1 MFPVLPDVPATASCR
16 RRSAQRPGVSP
27 RCSRRTRPLHTG
39 NCCSGGPPTSACAA
53 TIPPLHRT
61 TVYPEPLVSFAVA
74 LSYRALVLGE
84 PRTSPPLVPHERPR
98 RRPQS
103 RRGQVLEA
111 LHSTSQPRIRVDLA
125 SHFYPSLLVP
135 ESRPRASHTPP
146 AGETRRPEPPSSPT
160 TPLRASPN
168 PNKPPGGLRMSRTP
182 PTAKR
187 QPERTPGAPDWLS
200 PALLRR
206 GKSSP
211 AAFRRRPARPLPLAA
226 RSGNSGPD

>member
-1 MFPVLPDVPATASCR
+1 VFPVLPDVPATASCR

-84 PRTSPPLVPHERPR
+84 PRTSPPLVPRERPR

-103 RRGQVLEA
+103 RRGHVLEA
-111 LHSTSQPRIRVDLA
+111 LHSTPQPRLRVELA
-125 SHFYPSLLVP
+125 LRLLPEPFGARIQALRSPLTAHRRDSPPRAAVVANHPAPSLP
-135 ESRPRASHTPP
+135 ES
-146 AGETRRPEPPSSPT
+146 
-160 TPLRASPN
+160 
-168 PNKPPGGLRMSRTP
+168 K
-182 PTAKR
+182 
-187 QPERTPGAPDWLS
+187 
-200 PALLRR
+200 
-206 GKSSP
+206 
-211 AAFRRRPARPLPLAA
+211 
-226 RSGNSGPD
+226 